1 MFVTP
6 ARAGLRASDE
16 HLPSH
21 SRAGRNAKIVAAARS
36 QSIGGTPYR
45 SPTGKLPSCRTSLR
59 RRIGEAIWTAIR
71 HVTDALIRQPRYDVQ
86 RFYQVAPLQLSTKAI
101 IIDPDDLIAP
111 EDVAERSIDRQAEI
125 LITTRQGQCIGFD
138 R

>member
-1 MFVTP
+1 MRESRQGSRHSSRWSLNRRYGPLTK
-6 ARAGLRASDE
+6 DC
-16 HLPSH
+16 HLVG
-21 SRAGRNAKIVAAARS
+21 AI
-36 QSIGGTPYR
+36 IGSTPYR
-45 SPTGKLPSCRTSLR
+45 SPTGKLPSCRTSRR
-59 RRIGEAIWTAIR
+59 RRIGEATWTVIR

-101 IIDPDDLIAP
+101 IIDLDDLIAP
-111 EDVAERSIDRQAEI
+111 ENVAERSIDRQAEI